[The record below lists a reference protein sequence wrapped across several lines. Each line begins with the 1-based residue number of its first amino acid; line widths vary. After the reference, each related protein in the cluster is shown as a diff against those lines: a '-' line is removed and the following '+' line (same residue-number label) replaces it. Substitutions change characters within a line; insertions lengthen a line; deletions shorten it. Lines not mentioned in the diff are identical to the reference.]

1 MLKKQSS
8 FEKSTQMIFN
18 VATMY
23 LTCLLV
29 CLTVAC
35 SESSPWGDTELNS
48 PSTLNAIKNTSIP
61 VDLKGYVVLPME
73 IVLPK
78 RIVSGE
84 PCEAKVVLTNSLNEL
99 VVGGCMGKREGI
111 GIKLVNS
118 KGKRVAATKYGV
130 EHLIPDA
137 GIDGSAG
144 VIRIDPGQKHTWRI
158 DVAKCF
164 DLEPGTYTATIFLD
178 MLHPG
183 KEVKFE
189 VFPAEM

>member
-1 MLKKQSS
+1 MRKSS
-8 FEKSTQMIFN
+8 SRVF
-18 VATMY
+18 
-23 LTCLLV
+23 LLAV
-29 CLTVAC
+29 ICSGIAC
-35 SESSPWGDTELNS
+35 SENASWDGIRELNP
-48 PSTLNAIKNTSIP
+48 PSTLHTIRSIP
-61 VDLKGYVVLPME
+61 TPDEIKGYGELPME

-84 PCEAKVVLTNSLNEL
+84 PCEAKVVLTNSLSEL

-118 KGKRVAATKYGV
+118 KGKRVAATKFGV

-144 VIRIDPGQKHTWRI
+144 VIRIDPGHKHTWRI

-189 VFPAEM
+189 VLPPQ